1 MLLRHLLPLSV
12 KPNSMRFNYYS
23 TPLALLLAQFP
34 RISGYSNVQGIRQS
48 LAKTFS
54 RVDFSTRKYSINLKD
69 DKFEAEDVVN
79 SSPSSFASEYH
90 NPVMCYEC
98 IDALLDANPRS
109 KMEANHNPRIFVD
122 GTLGGGGHS
131 SALLER
137 LEPGDL
143 LLGCDVDS
151 DALSTASQRL
161 EFYQNHDGST
171 KPNFVPVLSNFCDL
185 VSKLDEISHPSY
197 PDQSISQ
204 FGVDGILLDLGVSS
218 HQIDTAERG
227 FAFLQDGPLDMRMS
241 QTAIGNGLT
250 AADLCNEWSESE
262 LKRILRQY
270 GDEPRCRVI
279 AQSIIENRP
288 LESTQ
293 DLVKSV
299 AAVVPKFSKQSRRKG
314 LNATLA
320 RVFQSLRIVVNRE
333 DEVLKKMLNEVCPRL
348 VRPGGRLVVMSYHSM
363 EDRLT
368 KRIMR
373 DGTTGPVPAY
383 KKDIYG
389 NEVGPPKPWKIVHK
403 RRKASDEE
411 VALNSRARSATL
423 RVAERN

>member
-1 MLLRHLLPLSV
+1 
-12 KPNSMRFNYYS
+12 
-23 TPLALLLAQFP
+23 
-34 RISGYSNVQGIRQS
+34 
-48 LAKTFS
+48 
-54 RVDFSTRKYSINLKD
+54 
-69 DKFEAEDVVN
+69 
-79 SSPSSFASEYH
+79 
-90 NPVMCYEC
+90 
-98 IDALLDANPRS
+98 
-109 KMEANHNPRIFVD
+109 MEANHNPRIFVD